1 MIKFNPTIIKK
12 FPNSQRKNNKES
24 RFWKNF
30 KEVYKSFYKGIISQ
44 ISFSPSKPYELFFA
58 NLLQVKSINLVES
71 FPLRKFEALKD
82 VINCLDI
89 NSEGKL
95 AIMGGSDQLIHLVG
109 AQKRMKIKCFFGH
122 ESSIRD
128 VCFGPQK
135 TILSVADEG
144 NWKLWDIQSGQEIL
158 FSKNVQKHTI

>member
-89 NSEGKL
+89 NSEGSL
-95 AIMGGSDQLIHLVG
+95 
-109 AQKRMKIKCFFGH
+109 
-122 ESSIRD
+122 
-128 VCFGPQK
+128 
-135 TILSVADEG
+135 
-144 NWKLWDIQSGQEIL
+144 IL
-158 FSKNVQKHTI
+158 FFQI